1 MKLIEAQEIVRQVSG
16 KGYPWLRAWGLG
28 YIGEAVRTVESR
40 QSATDADRELAF
52 DIRRK
57 LERRW

>member
-16 KGYPWLRAWGLG
+16 KGYTWLRSWGLG